1 MDRISMEA
9 PTLYSEAM
17 SDLMDQFDED
27 CKLRHLVSIRSYIS
41 SAKEFTI
48 FLSHRGKSVG
58 NADKEDLKAFLVRLR
73 ERQVKQRTIECIFSR
88 LSTFYSFLIEEGYA
102 GSNLILPFRKRYLR
116 KFKEQCDAGLRKIIS
131 VADASTLVNSILDSR
146 DRAIVVLLLK
156 TGIRRKELCSLDIQ
170 DIKIDQ
176 GIVQLKPT
184 PKRSNRI
191 LFIDDETI
199 VVLQKWLQ
207 ARKTR
212 KGANGPALFLSRR
225 GDRLGPQQV
234 ERMIELQAAIV
245 GLHDPNSNKL
255 EDHFGPHCCRH
266 WFTTH
271 LIRAGMPRDY
281 VKELRGD
288 TRGEAIDIYNHIDK
302 KELRESYLA
311 HIPQLGI

>member
-1 MDRISMEA
+1 MDRINMDA
-9 PTLYSEAM
+9 PTLYCEAK
-17 SDLMDQFDED
+17 SDLLDQFGED
-27 CKLRHLVSIRSYIS
+27 CKLRGLASIRNYIS

-48 FLSHRGKSVG
+48 FLSNRGKSIG
-58 NADKEDLKAFLVRLR
+58 NADKEDLKAFLVGLR

-102 GSNLILPFRKRYLR
+102 GSNLILPFRRRYLR
-116 KFKEQCDAGLRKIIS
+116 KFKEECDAGMRKIIS

-146 DRAIVVLLLK
+146 GKAILVLLFK
-156 TGIRRKELCSLDIQ
+156 TGIRRKELCSLDIG
-170 DIKIDQ
+170 DIDVDQ
-176 GIVQLKPT
+176 GTVKLKPT
-184 PKRSNRI
+184 PKRSNRV
-191 LFIDDETI
+191 LFIDEETI
-199 VVLQKWLQ
+199 RVLQKWLQ

-212 KGANGPALFLSRR
+212 KGSNGPALFLSRR
-225 GDRLGPQQV
+225 GSRLGPQQV
-234 ERMIELQAAIV
+234 ERIIEEQAAII
-245 GLHDPNSNKL
+245 GLHDPNSHKL

-288 TRGEAIDIYNHIDK
+288 VRHEAIDIYNHIDK